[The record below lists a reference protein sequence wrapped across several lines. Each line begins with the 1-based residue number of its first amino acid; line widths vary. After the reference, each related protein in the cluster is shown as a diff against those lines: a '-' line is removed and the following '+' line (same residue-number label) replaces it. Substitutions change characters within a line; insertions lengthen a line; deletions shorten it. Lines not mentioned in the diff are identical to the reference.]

1 MRLAMILAFPVAAL
15 IVGQGCSG
23 SGKGQG
29 VFSSLDQRF
38 TLSASPASLDIPSGG
53 SGYLTVS
60 ATRYGGFSEAI
71 TLSVP
76 GLPSG
81 VVASGSV
88 AAGSLTGRL
97 TITVA
102 DGVAAQSLGSLALT
116 GISGNRVQTAPLVL
130 SVLAALPP
138 ATIPPGEVQASGSLQ
153 TGGNLANQAAALEPV
168 EAVAV
173 HDSTGN
179 LEVRHG
185 FLPVPQPSNP

>member
-1 MRLAMILAFPVAAL
+1 MRPSLILFFSVVVLAL
-15 IVGQGCSG
+15 GQGCGGG
-23 SGKGQG
+23 SKGQG
-29 VFSSLDQRF
+29 VFRSLDQRF

-60 ATRYGGFSEAI
+60 VTRYGGFPEAI

-88 AAGSLTGRL
+88 AAGALTGRL
-97 TITVA
+97 TLTVA
-102 DGVAAQSLGSLALT
+102 DGVSAQSLGNLVLT
-116 GISGNRVQTAPLVL
+116 GTSGSRVQTIPLEL

-138 ATIPPGEVQASGSLQ
+138 ASLPPNQVQASGSLQ
-153 TGGNLANQAAALEPV
+153 TGGNLANQAVALEPLG
-168 EAVAV
+168 ATTA

-185 FLPVPQPSNP
+185 FLPEPQPSNP